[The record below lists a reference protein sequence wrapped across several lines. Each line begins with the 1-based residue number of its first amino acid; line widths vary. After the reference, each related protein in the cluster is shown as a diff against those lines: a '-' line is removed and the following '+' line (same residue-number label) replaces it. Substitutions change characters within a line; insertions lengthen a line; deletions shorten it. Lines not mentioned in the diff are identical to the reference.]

1 MACIHLKIEAQK
13 SLGPILNSTYTVLLL
28 PAKYYRQKISQQ
40 TAAATSY
47 HAIIFRETALAEFG
61 ICQDLW
67 MIQTVALPV
76 VAASDVLDTQKS
88 SF

>member
-1 MACIHLKIEAQK
+1 MLVLFYYEGLWSLACIHLKIEALK
-13 SLGPILNSTYTVLLL
+13 SLGPTLNSTYRVLLL

-61 ICQDLW
+61 IYQDL
-67 MIQTVALPV
+67 
-76 VAASDVLDTQKS
+76 
-88 SF
+88 

>member
-1 MACIHLKIEAQK
+1 MNAGIVLLRRSLACIHLKIEAQK
-13 SLGPILNSTYTVLLL
+13 SFGPTLNSTYTVLLL

-61 ICQDLW
+61 KYQDL
-67 MIQTVALPV
+67 
-76 VAASDVLDTQKS
+76 
-88 SF
+88 

>member
-13 SLGPILNSTYTVLLL
+13 SLGPTLNSSYYTVFLL
-28 PAKYYRQKISQQ
+28 PSKYYRQKISQQ

-61 ICQDLW
+61 IYQDL
-67 MIQTVALPV
+67 
-76 VAASDVLDTQKS
+76 
-88 SF
+88 